1 MGRSEPHGRSSR
13 PLVLIATCLGI
24 GYAPLVPGTV
34 GSFPGLLLV
43 WLLTWLGGPIAAAI
57 GFVGVAAVG
66 FPAAGAAERHFGKSD
81 PGPVVIDEVAG
92 QMLTLLFLP
101 TTPTL
106 LVAGFFLFRVLDVF
120 KPPPARKLETLPGG
134 AGIMA
139 DDLMVGIYGNLLLR
153 GAVWGFGI
161 S

>member
-1 MGRSEPHGRSSR
+1 M
-13 PLVLIATCLGI
+13 LFATCLGV
-24 GYAPLVPGTV
+24 GYAPLAPGTV
-34 GSFPGLLLV
+34 GSLPGLLLL
-43 WLLTWLGGPIAAAI
+43 WLLTWLGGPNAAAI
-57 GFVGVAAVG
+57 GFVVVAVLGV
-66 FPAAGAAERHFGKSD
+66 PAASAAERHFGRSD

-92 QMLTLLFLP
+92 QMLTLLYLP
-101 TTPTL
+101 TSPTL

-134 AGIMA
+134 TGIMA

-153 GAVWGFGI
+153 ATVWGFGI